1 MPRPNLQELLSDLTG
16 NVPAGGKERWSLSDI
31 DRLLREV
38 SLETGMEALP
48 VKKPEVMEEAPAP
61 EPELLPEEPSQEP
74 PQELLEEPSQ
84 ELLQEPSQE
93 LLEEPPQ
100 EPAEEKTVVFEP
112 LPPESSLL
120 TPEEIGP
127 APARDDGMRFDL
139 FRTQDLQNKLEG
151 AGIISVPESAPEH
164 TPTPIGQIEQPGATH
179 TIAPQIEKPG
189 VMLRRV
195 DMQVTTDL
203 SPVPRVVPAD
213 ELRRQTPPEA
223 QLLDIPEGQQ
233 RLPGFEKQAEARAL
247 SEDELKRQ
255 LEKNKAQR
263 TGQFTSLRG
272 LAEKMEEH
280 GETGAPSEEF
290 SDAVVTAEKV
300 DTRYEYTEPD
310 QRDQRFRLLRHARS
324 RNAVTALTLGVF
336 AAAAITMQGVSLLT
350 AAGSYS
356 RGMLFTHAV
365 LLLAGLLGLG
375 NELLKGAKALLRR
388 APNADTALLAAGLVS
403 AVQAVLLLLP
413 GEELPASVPCA
424 ALFLFQG
431 TLHAIARWMQA
442 RHRCDNFRF
451 VAYTHADSLYAVRLV
466 DSRPDR
472 SGSKYQDISEGM
484 TAIPVPVRFPGELIK
499 ESLRQSAVDQTCAW
513 MLPLS
518 LGLAALVGASA
529 GAMANSVAAGF
540 SAGAIALCL
549 CMPASN
555 LLTLMSLVRTQQ
567 KGQVN
572 GIAILNTA
580 AAEHTAQAEAF
591 ALDSADLYLHPKGRM
606 HGWREYWQVRTDE
619 VLLYAAAIAIAAG
632 GPLQAVFEGVVEGD
646 YAVLPDVLELSYEDR
661 MGLTCWIHNQKVFF
675 GNRKLLEN
683 HGITVALTEKEERAY
698 EHDGR
703 KIVYMAMEK
712 RLTAFFVVSYAA
724 DPALKPY
731 MKSLEKEDIQAK
743 ICSSDPCVTKENV
756 CAAFDLRS
764 GSAQL
769 LRAAPSQ
776 ALRALMR
783 MPRETE
789 TAGIYHASNARA
801 FLRALTASTALRS
814 GIRRL
819 RAFQLMGMLTSFLL
833 LLIFALTKQMDAANN
848 LIFIGYTLIWT
859 AITYAAARS

>member
-1 MPRPNLQELLSDLTG
+1 MPRPNLQELLGGLTE
-16 NVPAGGKERWSLSDI
+16 NTTASETKRWSLGDI
-31 DRLLREV
+31 DRLLRDI
-38 SLETGMEALP
+38 SLETATEANTNTAAFQALP
-48 VKKPEVMEEAPAP
+48 PESPPLTSEEATEP
-61 EPELLPEEPSQEP
+61 EPLPEAP
-74 PQELLEEPSQ
+74 PEAF
-84 ELLQEPSQE
+84 
-93 LLEEPPQ
+93 
-100 EPAEEKTVVFEP
+100 AEEQTVVFEP
-112 LPPESSLL
+112 L
-120 TPEEIGP
+120 TPDEIGP
-127 APARDDGMRFDL
+127 APVRGDDMRFDL
-139 FRTQDLQNKLEG
+139 FQTQDLRHKLER
-151 AGIISVPESAPEH
+151 AAVLSASESKLESLP
-164 TPTPIGQIEQPGATH
+164 EQPPAPVEQSAKPGGTH
-179 TIAPQIEKPG
+179 TLTPQIEKPG

-213 ELRRQTPPEA
+213 ELRRQTPPEE

-233 RLPGFEKQAEARAL
+233 RLPGFEQQAEARAL
-247 SEDELKRQ
+247 SDDELKRQ

-263 TGQFTSLRG
+263 TSQFTSLRG

-280 GETGAPSEEF
+280 GETGAPPEEF
-290 SDAVVTAEKV
+290 NDAVYMAEKV
-300 DTRYEYTEPD
+300 DSRYEYTEPG
-310 QRDQRFRLLRHARS
+310 QRDQLFRMLRQARS
-324 RNAVTALTLGVF
+324 RHAVTALTLGVF
-336 AAAAITMQGVSLLT
+336 AAAAIAMQGVSLLM
-350 AAGSYS
+350 AADAYS
-356 RGMLFTHAV
+356 RGILFAHAM

-375 NELLKGAKALLRR
+375 NELLKGAKALFRR
-388 APNADTALLAAGLVS
+388 APNADTALLFAGLVS
-403 AVQAVLLLLP
+403 AAQAVLLLLP
-413 GEELPASVPCA
+413 GEEPPAMVPCA

-451 VAYTHADSLYAVRLV
+451 IAYTHADSLYAVRLI

-472 SGSKYQDISEGM
+472 SGQFRDISEGM
-484 TAIPVPVRFPGELIK
+484 TAIPVPVRFPGQLVR
-499 ESLRQSAVDQTCAW
+499 ESLRQSAVDQTGVW

-529 GAMANSVAAGF
+529 GAMVSSVAAGF
-540 SAGAIALCL
+540 SAGAIAMCL
-549 CMPASN
+549 CMPATS
-555 LLTLMSLVRTQQ
+555 LLTLMSLVRAQQ

-572 GIAILNTA
+572 GIAILSTA
-580 AAEHTAQAEAF
+580 AAEHAAQAEAF

-703 KIVYMAMEK
+703 KIVYMAVEK

-743 ICSSDPCVTKENV
+743 ICSSDPCVSKENI
-756 CAAFDLRS
+756 CAAFELRS
-764 GSAQL
+764 GSVQL

-776 ALRALMR
+776 ALRTFMR
-783 MPRETE
+783 LPRNTE

-801 FLRALTASTALRS
+801 FLRALTASAALRS

-819 RAFQLMGMLTSFLL
+819 RAFQLMGVLTSFLL
-833 LLIFALTKQMDAANN
+833 LLIFALTRQMDAANN
-848 LIFIGYTLIWT
+848 LIFIGYALIWT